1 MGQLTPEDLETLA
14 KKWLDG
20 SITQPEELQFNQW
33 YEQVPDRSIIL
44 DSADKDAEA
53 FRIRLLERIKATVAA
68 AGEETGKM
76 VVMGRKVWPARVAV
90 AATVAL
96 LAVGS
101 WLWVNHRGGNPSG
114 QDSFVSTGV
123 LVPGRNGA
131 RLTLAGGRQII
142 LDSTVRG
149 RVDAQGNSVLFNSD
163 GQLLYKVLD
172 EKPGAASYNTLTT
185 ERGNQYQLVLP
196 DGSRVWL
203 NAAAS
208 ITYPTAF
215 NGPERTVTMTGEAYF
230 EVVHRDRMPFKVKVG
245 NRVIEDLGTHF
256 NVNAYPEDSALKTT
270 LLEGSVKVGNL
281 VLHPGEQASFDKK
294 GQISVI
300 TDADMDQV
308 MAWKNGM
315 FQFDHADLK
324 SVMEE
329 LSRWYGLD
337 VRFEGNA
344 ASRHFGG
351 KISRSSNLPEVLK
364 ILELSKVHFR
374 VEKKT
379 IVVTP

>member
-1 MGQLTPEDLETLA
+1 MGQLSPEELETLA

-20 SITQPEELQFNQW
+20 SITSAEETVFNQW
-33 YEQVPDRSIIL
+33 YEQVPDPSIVL
-44 DSADKDAEA
+44 ESADRDAEA
-53 FRIRLLERIKATVAA
+53 FRSRLLERIRATVAA
-68 AGEETGKM
+68 AVREEGEEAR
-76 VVMGRKVWPARVAV
+76 RKAWPARVAV
-90 AATVAL
+90 AATVIL

-114 QDSFVSTGV
+114 QDVPISTSEKVS
-123 LVPGRNGA
+123 GRNGA

-142 LDSTVRG
+142 LDSGARG
-149 RVDAQGNSVLFNSD
+149 KVGVEGNSALFNSD
-163 GQLLYKVLD
+163 GQLTYKVLD
-172 EKPGAASYNTLTT
+172 EKPGATSYNTLTT
-185 ERGNQYQLVLP
+185 DRGNQYQLVLP

-208 ITYPTAF
+208 ITYPTVF
-215 NGPERTVTMTGEAYF
+215 SGPERTVTMTGEAYF

-245 NRVIEDLGTHF
+245 NREIEDLGTHF
-256 NVNAYPEDSALKTT
+256 NVNAYEDDSALKTT

-281 VLHPGEQASFDKK
+281 VLHPGEQASIDSK
-294 GQISVI
+294 GRVRVVK
-300 TDADMDQV
+300 DADMDQV
-308 MAWKNGM
+308 VAWKNGM

-329 LSRWYGLD
+329 LSRWYGVD

-351 KISRSSNLPEVLK
+351 KISRSSNISEVLK

-374 VEKKT
+374 IENKI
-379 IVVTP
+379 IVVMP

>member
-1 MGQLTPEDLETLA
+1 
-14 KKWLDG
+14 
-20 SITQPEELQFNQW
+20 
-33 YEQVPDRSIIL
+33 
-44 DSADKDAEA
+44 
-53 FRIRLLERIKATVAA
+53 
-68 AGEETGKM
+68 
-76 VVMGRKVWPARVAV
+76 
-90 AATVAL
+90 
-96 LAVGS
+96 
-101 WLWVNHRGGNPSG
+101 
-114 QDSFVSTGV
+114 
-123 LVPGRNGA
+123 
-131 RLTLAGGRQII
+131 
-142 LDSTVRG
+142 
-149 RVDAQGNSVLFNSD
+149 
-163 GQLLYKVLD
+163 LYKVFD

-208 ITYPTAF
+208 ITYPTVF
-215 NGPERTVTMTGEAYF
+215 NSRERMVTMTGEAYF

-245 NRVIEDLGTHF
+245 NRVIEDLGTNF

-281 VLHPGEQASFDKK
+281 VLRPGEQASFDNKGRIGNK
-294 GQISVI
+294 GQISDKGRIRVI
-300 TDADMDQV
+300 TKADMDQV